1 MIIIWTRKINRTFIR
16 DGVCRRRDG
25 VVINRMLEFEKSQS
39 DLKTFTSPI
48 DFSQTPTFT
57 PNLFIYF

>member
-1 MIIIWTRKINRTFIR
+1 MEFVEE
-16 DGVCRRRDG
+16 GDG